1 MPVSVRFIR
10 GKEANQFHPWVT
22 HRLNRLL
29 LGSLWTHPFGNVTFW
44 RNFHEDCMCWMLL
57 SSVLCDSCSS
67 SASLCRRGLVC
78 ALSPVPRPLYVCFC
92 SALEFP
98 VFCGLPW
105 MHQNNIRSALD
116 GSVCGYARRKG
127 SFCLGELTMLWTC
140 VCETESESGQTVC
153 HRATLWW
160 ESPSDV
166 LLTRCKCTRL
176 YNWCFRVLPSRFCLL
191 IVFRLGRKVPD

>member
-1 MPVSVRFIR
+1 MPVSVRFMR

-92 SALEFP
+92 RALEFP

-105 MHQNNIRSALD
+105 MHQKNIRSALD

-127 SFCLGELTMLWTC
+127 SFCLGELTVLWTC
-140 VCETESESGQTVC
+140 VCVRERPSPVRLSDTELHCGENLPQTFCWQGVNVQGFTTDVSG
-153 HRATLWW
+153 
-160 ESPSDV
+160 
-166 LLTRCKCTRL
+166 
-176 YNWCFRVLPSRFCLL
+176 CFRVVSVC
-191 IVFRLGRKVPD
+191 